1 MNNLKLVNVMIRT
14 MIEEGNHLEA
24 EYGGY
29 KYEIK
34 RVPHSGA
41 LCGYIYMDKATK
53 EEYEILNHYFHCGV
67 TWGDEEGSRHGKY
80 GFDCNHSYDLSP
92 YWVFSGFYES
102 EGYDSLFP
110 REYRNMEYVEGVIK
124 QTIDKL
130 NENKLTK

>member
-80 GFDCNHSYDLSP
+80 GFDCNHSYDCHHIGCSLGFMKVKDMTLS
-92 YWVFSGFYES
+92 
-102 EGYDSLFP
+102 SL
-110 REYRNMEYVEGVIK
+110 ENIETWSMWKG
-124 QTIDKL
+124 L
-130 NENKLTK
+130 SNKLLINSMKIN